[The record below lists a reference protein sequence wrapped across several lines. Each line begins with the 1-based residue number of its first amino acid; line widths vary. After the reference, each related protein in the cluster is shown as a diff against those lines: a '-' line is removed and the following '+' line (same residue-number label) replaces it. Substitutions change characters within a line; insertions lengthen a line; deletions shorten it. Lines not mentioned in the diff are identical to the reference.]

1 MDRRMDRQTE
11 AEATAAS
18 WKVSDTAMHVETK
31 TDSYMLATQGQNS
44 GVERDGGKRVG
55 KLER

>member
-1 MDRRMDRQTE
+1 MDRQTE

-31 TDSYMLATQGQNS
+31 TDNYMLATQGQNS